1 MKKIFTCACYI
12 TGTKHFPCRQGAHR
26 LGQMNFVIS
35 KVVATPYILP
45 VSCPIYYCFSI
56 KVGNA
61 YLEIEENCPFD
72 PV

>member
-1 MKKIFTCACYI
+1 
-12 TGTKHFPCRQGAHR
+12 
-26 LGQMNFVIS
+26 MNFVIS